1 MPKIN
6 YSWSKVVA
14 GDIISFVYKNTKGSR
29 LRRTILVL
37 DPKRNGVLHGIQL
50 EVSNIPTNPQIKK
63 ILETAGTAQIVDEDK
78 KVYRVALDGSGK
90 DTYKKLKG
98 LIKRH
103 GIYRTYKYDVARK
116 SVVSL
121 EDLKLPIGFIKE
133 IKNEN

>member
-37 DPKRNGVLHGIQL
+37 DPKRNGLLHGIQL

-98 LIKRH
+98 MVFTEL
-103 GIYRTYKYDVARK
+103 T
-116 SVVSL
+116 
-121 EDLKLPIGFIKE
+121 
-133 IKNEN
+133 NMM

>member
-37 DPKRNGVLHGIQL
+37 DPKRNGLLHGIQL

-133 IKNEN
+133 IKNKN

>member
-37 DPKRNGVLHGIQL
+37 DPKRNGLLHGIQL
-50 EVSNIPTNPQIKK
+50 EVSNMPTNPQIKK

>member
-37 DPKRNGVLHGIQL
+37 DPKRNGLLHGIQL

-98 LIKRH
+98 LIKRY

>member
-6 YSWSKVVA
+6 YNWSKVSA
-14 GDIISFVYKNTKGSR
+14 GDIISFVYKNKKGSR

-37 DPKRNGVLHGIQL
+37 DAKRNNLLHGIQL
-50 EVSNIPTNPQIKK
+50 EVSNIPTNPEIKK
-63 ILETAGTAQIVDEDK
+63 ILETAGATKIVDESK
-78 KVYRVALDGSGK
+78 KIYKVDLDGDAK
-90 DTYKKLKG
+90 AIYRKLKS

-103 GIYRTYKYDVARK
+103 GIYRTYKYDLARK
-116 SVVSL
+116 SQVSL

>member
-37 DPKRNGVLHGIQL
+37 DPKRNGLLHGIQL

>member
-6 YSWSKVVA
+6 YSWSKV
-14 GDIISFVYKNTKGSR
+14 G
-29 LRRTILVL
+29 L
-37 DPKRNGVLHGIQL
+37 LHGIQL

>member
-37 DPKRNGVLHGIQL
+37 DPKRNGLLHGIQL
-50 EVSNIPTNPQIKK
+50 EVSNLPTNPQIKK

>member
-6 YSWSKVVA
+6 YNWSKVSA
-14 GDIISFVYKNTKGSR
+14 GDIISFVYKNKKGSR

-37 DPKRNGVLHGIQL
+37 DPKRNGLLHGIQL

>member
-6 YSWSKVVA
+6 YNWSKVAA
-14 GDIISFVYKNTKGSR
+14 GDIISFVYKNKKGSR

-37 DPKRNGVLHGIQL
+37 DPKRNDLIHGIQL
-50 EVSNIPTNPQIKK
+50 EVSNIPTNAEIKK
-63 ILETAGTAQIVDEDK
+63 ILESAGTTKIVDEDK
-78 KVYRVALDGSGK
+78 KIYKVDLDGSAK
-90 DTYKKLKG
+90 QTYKKLKG

-116 SVVSL
+116 SQVFL